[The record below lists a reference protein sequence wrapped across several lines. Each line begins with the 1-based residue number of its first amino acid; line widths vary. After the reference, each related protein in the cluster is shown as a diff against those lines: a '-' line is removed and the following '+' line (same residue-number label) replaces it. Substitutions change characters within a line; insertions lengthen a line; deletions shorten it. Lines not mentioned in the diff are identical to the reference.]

1 MTPLEQLRIRVGY
14 VVARFLFR
22 KSQDNVTRFTNAL
35 SSAQRALIIMP
46 LEKNE
51 VAIAMSVLNMMRRRF
66 GEQNLTIVTG
76 NQGLEVMRILPRS
89 QFLHILGTE
98 ISFLFLPTRHFIDRL
113 RAKPYD
119 VAVDL
124 NLDFVLP
131 SGYICRASDA
141 RVRVG
146 FASRCA
152 DTFYNLQIQPDP
164 TLGRK
169 LIYERLAQC
178 LQMF

>member
-1 MTPLEQLRIRVGY
+1 MVEGLRTLIGFH
-14 VVARFLFR
+14 VARFLFR
-22 KSQDNVTRFTNAL
+22 KSHDKITTFTKAL

-46 LEKNE
+46 LSKNE
-51 VAIAMSVLNMMRRRF
+51 VAIAMSVLDMMRKRF

-76 NQGLEVMRILPRS
+76 NQGLEVMRFLPHS
-89 QFLHILGTE
+89 QFIHILGTE
-98 ISFLFLPTRHFIDRL
+98 VSFLFLPTRHLIERL
-113 RAKPYD
+113 RARTYD
-119 VAVDL
+119 LAVDL
-124 NLDFVLP
+124 NLDLVLP

-146 FASRCA
+146 FTSRRA